1 MRSSAPDSLWAVIL
15 AGGVGSRF
23 WPVSRPSR
31 PKQLLPLASS
41 QALIADTVNRI
52 SDLVPL
58 DRVRILAGESLSAPL
73 LNALPHLNRDNL
85 FIEPQAR
92 GTAPVLAWAAFQI
105 ARIDPDAIMISL
117 HADHVIEPASAFL
130 SLLADVAHVSR
141 VERRLFTIGARPNWP
156 ETGYGYIKP
165 GVPITVAPATFAVD
179 RFVEKPDRET
189 AERYLREGYLWN
201 TGIFVWPVALLLEE
215 IERHTPEIAAALPLL
230 AEGRVAE
237 FFASVPQLTIDVGL
251 LERSPRVAVAS
262 ATFDWDD
269 VGTWDAVARTRHAD
283 ARGNVVVGTG
293 HTIDS
298 DNCIV
303 WGEEG
308 DVVVF
313 GGRDLVVVRSG
324 GVTMVLPRSRAADL
338 KTLLAALPADVV
350 ARAGGDT

>member
-31 PKQLLPLASS
+31 PKQLLPLASK

-52 SDLVPL
+52 TDLVPL
-58 DRVRILAGESLSAPL
+58 ARVRILAGESLAAPL
-73 LNALPHLNRDNL
+73 LNALPHLSRDNL

-92 GTAPVLAWAAFQI
+92 GTAPVLVWAAFQI
-105 ARIDPDAIMISL
+105 TRTDPDAIMISL

-130 SLLADVAHVSR
+130 SLLAEVAQLSK
-141 VERRLFTIGARPNWP
+141 VERRLFTIGARPNRP

-165 GVPITVAPATFAVD
+165 GVSITDTPATFAVD
-179 RFVEKPDRET
+179 GFIEKPDRET

-201 TGIFVWPVALLLEE
+201 TGIFVWPAALLLEE
-215 IERHTPEIAAALPLL
+215 IERHTPEIAALLPLL
-230 AEGRVAE
+230 AEGRTSE
-237 FFASVPQLTIDVGL
+237 FFAGVPQLTIDVGL
-251 LERSPRVAVAS
+251 LERSPRVAVAP

-269 VGTWDAVARTRHAD
+269 VGAWDAVARTRDAD
-283 ARGNVVVGTG
+283 ARGNVVVGAG
-293 HTIDS
+293 HAVDS

-313 GGRDLVVVRSG
+313 GGQDLVVVRSG
-324 GVTMVLPRSRAADL
+324 GVTMVMPRSRAAEL
-338 KTLLAALPADVV
+338 KTLLAALPPDVV
-350 ARAGGDT
+350 AREEGDR